1 MGTVTPFPRE
11 RQYEFESRMEYAH
24 CLNCQIR
31 VLGTE
36 GEGVIA
42 VYATGIGHVGEEI
55 ELERIGDAKMAELTE
70 ELLLHIAETRQE
82 AAEALADE
90 RAGK

>member
-11 RQYEFESRMEYAH
+11 RQYEFDSSVDYAG
-24 CLNCQIR
+24 CINCKVR

-42 VYATGIGHVGEEI
+42 VYATGIGHVGEDITEYV
-55 ELERIGDAKMAELTE
+55 GDAKMGELDD
-70 ELLLHIAETRQE
+70 ELRLHIAETLQDE
-82 AAEALADE
+82 ADARRDD
-90 RAGK
+90 